1 MTKSEIFKAA
11 HEMARGTVKAVGNY
25 MIAFSLALKEI
36 RTFLKTAKPVR
47 APMTRA
53 NRFGKQT
60 FVAATFTAS
69 HIAQFI
75 KGNSRIVRE
84 FATLADYNEAREN
97 GNFGSFWNND
107 EYTAFL
113 AYEYF

>member
-1 MTKSEIFKAA
+1 MTKSEIFKTA

-36 RTFLKTAKPVR
+36 RTFLKTARPVR
-47 APMTRA
+47 APLTRA
-53 NRFGKQT
+53 NRFGKRS
-60 FVAATFTAS
+60 FVTATFTAS
-69 HIAQFI
+69 HVATFI
-75 KGNSRIVRE
+75 KENSRIVRE
-84 FATLADYNEAREN
+84 FATLAAYNEARET
-97 GNFGSFWNND
+97 GNLGSFWNND